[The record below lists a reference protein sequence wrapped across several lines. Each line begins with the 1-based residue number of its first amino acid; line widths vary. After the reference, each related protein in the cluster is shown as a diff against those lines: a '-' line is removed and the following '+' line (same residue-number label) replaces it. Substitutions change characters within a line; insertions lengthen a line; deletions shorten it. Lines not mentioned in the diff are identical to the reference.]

1 MKKTTLLLLSSAL
14 FVGACSHHRLDCSD
28 ESCASCDQCGDKPC
42 LTLNAQDKL
51 SHFAFDS
58 YALTNLDR
66 QQLDAVIAYLKQHP
80 DKMVVI
86 NGYTDST
93 GSSAYNEKLS
103 RQRAEAV
110 SAYLEKQGISSQR
123 ITTRGYGASHFT
135 ASNDT
140 AAGRAQN
147 RRAVVVI
154 E

>member
-14 FVGACSHHRLDCSD
+14 LLGACSHDRLDRSLS
-28 ESCASCDQCGDKPC
+28 SCTSCKPCGNKTC
-42 LTLNAQDKL
+42 LTLTANDKR

-58 YALTNLDR
+58 SDLSHPDK
-66 QQLDAVIAYLKQHP
+66 QQLDAVIAYLKQNP
-80 DKMVVI
+80 KKEVII
-86 NGYTDST
+86 NGYTDNT
-93 GSSAYNEKLS
+93 GDETYNEKLS
-103 RQRAEAV
+103 RERAEAV
-110 SAYLEKQGISSQR
+110 ATYMEHNGISADR

-154 E
+154 D

>member
-1 MKKTTLLLLSSAL
+1 MFT
-14 FVGACSHHRLDCSD
+14 
-28 ESCASCDQCGDKPC
+28 
-42 LTLNAQDKL
+42 KL
-51 SHFAFDS
+51 QIGIYKYISK
-58 YALTNLDR
+58 Y
-66 QQLDAVIAYLKQHP
+66 VIIEIINLKQHP